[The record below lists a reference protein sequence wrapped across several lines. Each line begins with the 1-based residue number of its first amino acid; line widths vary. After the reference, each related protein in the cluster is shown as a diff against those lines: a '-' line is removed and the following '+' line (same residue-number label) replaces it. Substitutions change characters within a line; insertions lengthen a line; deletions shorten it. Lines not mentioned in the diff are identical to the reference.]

1 MPPASNDERAK
12 AIGELAALQRPNG
25 GWAQLPHMQPDAY
38 STGEALVALH
48 DAGGIATSDPRWQK
62 GLRYLL
68 STQDDQGVWH
78 VHTRM
83 ISPAP
88 VSPPYLETGFPF
100 GHDQFI
106 SMDGTCWATMAL
118 LEALPKAAQYAAP
131 QPLPAFAAKD

>member
-12 AIGELAALQRPNG
+12 AIGELAALQPPNG

-83 ISPAP
+83 ISPGRTIGFRALASSLILRTSTP
-88 VSPPYLETGFPF
+88 WSP
-100 GHDQFI
+100 
-106 SMDGTCWATMAL
+106 ATL
-118 LEALPKAAQYAAP
+118 FRLKSFVTILQ
-131 QPLPAFAAKD
+131 L